1 MFENAHSL
9 LNFDHSTS
17 VQEDRH
23 KATLEKETSARIKV
37 EKDFEEKCKDLQ
49 TTLEDK
55 KLTQQQLTEL
65 QLLTKKVSH
74 D

>member
-55 KLTQQQLTEL
+55 KLTQQQLAEL

>member
-1 MFENAHSL
+1 LFENAHSL

-55 KLTQQQLTEL
+55 KLTQQQLAEL